1 MNDEEFGSLK
11 ILTLKHRRR
20 GQIFTPSAEFIPP
33 KKLGLPSLICENF
46 QSLKKVLLGHAE
58 CIGT

>member
-33 KKLGLPSLICENF
+33 KKLGLHSLIC
-46 QSLKKVLLGHAE
+46 LKKVLLGHAE